1 MGVPAGRT
9 QPPAAAACGLG
20 LLSGSMGCLNHTQ
33 PARPRYQPGLV
44 GKCLLTRV
52 TAQWPV
58 CDRCNGSP
66 LPGHTD
72 DGRLTA
78 GLYLGFNFQTA
89 TVSGCGARGWVC
101 MTLARVTM
109 SALSPEMNGTDPP
122 WIRNTSP
129 SALYL

>member
-1 MGVPAGRT
+1 MRIGAIEWKHGMFEPEAT
-9 QPPAAAACGLG
+9 SKAP
-20 LLSGSMGCLNHTQ
+20 LSALTG
-33 PARPRYQPGLV
+33 

-89 TVSGCGARGWVC
+89 TASGCGARGWVC